1 MQVKQPKP
9 KLDLVENEKK
19 EIAVPEEAQRVTT
32 PAEIKE
38 KGHIET
44 QALKNVQSEWTCAVC
59 QLTTKSEAALNS
71 HLQGKKH
78 RSKCENLKTNAQTKM
93 SNSEETKTTS
103 RQTLN
108 DSKKSA
114 AAKANLKNSVPGE
127 RTEKLNWQQM
137 QGVGKPKQKKALVQ
151 KQQQQPKYG
160 CSICNITCPG
170 HIDLACHR
178 KGKKHLQNLQ
188 SRISSLGGIPG

>member
-1 MQVKQPKP
+1 MQVEQP

-19 EIAVPEEAQRVTT
+19 EIAVPEEAQRVRT

-38 KGHIET
+38 KGHIEI

-59 QLTTKSEAALNS
+59 QMTTKSEAALNS

-78 RSKCENLKTNAQTKM
+78 RSKCENLKTNAQTK
-93 SNSEETKTTS
+93 SNSEETKTIS
-103 RQTLN
+103 RQTSN

-114 AAKANLKNSVPGE
+114 ATKANLKNSVPGE

-137 QGVGKPKQKKALVQ
+137 QGVGKPKRKKALVQ
-151 KQQQQPKYG
+151 KQQQQPRYW

-170 HIDLACHR
+170 PIDLACHL
-178 KGKKHLQNLQ
+178 KGKKHLFNLE
-188 SRISSLGGIPG
+188 SLGGIQG